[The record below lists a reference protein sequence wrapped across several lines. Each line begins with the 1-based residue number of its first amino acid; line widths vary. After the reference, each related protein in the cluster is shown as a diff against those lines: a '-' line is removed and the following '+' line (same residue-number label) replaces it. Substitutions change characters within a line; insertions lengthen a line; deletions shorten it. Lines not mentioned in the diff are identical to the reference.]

1 MFMTQRSLTF
11 TREIMK
17 RFMEVWSL
25 ICLPE
30 TKNFRKE
37 QKDKQKAKV
46 RYLNHYKMRSS
57 SLLRT

>member
-17 RFMEVWSL
+17 SFMEVWSL
-25 ICLPE
+25 ICFPE

-37 QKDKQKAKV
+37 QKDKQKAKSKV
-46 RYLNHYKMRSS
+46 FK
-57 SLLRT
+57 SL

>member
-37 QKDKQKAKV
+37 QKDKKLK
-46 RYLNHYKMRSS
+46 
-57 SLLRT
+57 

>member
-1 MFMTQRSLTF
+1 MCMTQRSLTF

-17 RFMEVWSL
+17 RFMEVWS
-25 ICLPE
+25 E

-46 RYLNHYKMRSS
+46 RYLNHCKMR
-57 SLLRT
+57 